1 MAHQDRF
8 GMALRLARKA
18 RSKTQ
23 EDFSVTSSRTY
34 VSMLERGV
42 RSPTLAK
49 IGELSETLGLH
60 PLTLLALAYGGAG
73 TSAELHELL
82 AEVEREAKAVLR
94 ANLRTE

>member
-1 MAHQDRF
+1 MAHPDRF

-49 IGELSETLGLH
+49 INELSETLEIH
-60 PLTLLALAYGGAG
+60 PLTLLALAYAG
-73 TSAELHELL
+73 PVTPAELRKLL
-82 AEVEREAKAVLR
+82 AEIEREAISLVQSKPKAK
-94 ANLRTE
+94 